1 MSVSVESAV
10 LDSVEITAP
19 GLGADQSLQL
29 TAGEQIQFSATG
41 NFSNNES
48 RDITD
53 RVTWTSDDPALAI
66 ANDFPDHGLA
76 SALAAGE
83 ANVQVILDETAYGN
97 VKVTVIA
104 DPLAPESVSL
114 SVTGDDAVRWNAGNP
129 PAIDLQSLVRNGNGD
144 DLTIDADTT
153 VTFTVISGPL
163 TFAGNEPSVVMSTSA
178 GRASANATAT
188 GPGTARIS
196 VRVEG
201 TSLAAQTRVYIVN
214 DFSEVI
220 VPSRTSTIV
229 MEDGVERPRIRF
241 SLLNLSKV
249 DIPISELRIRVP
261 GEGLRVLSPSGVPN
275 LLPFDLV
282 PGRGVVGQGIVF
294 NPGATG
300 VEATYRLR
308 TPGEVAEEFDIE
320 L

>member
-1 MSVSVESAV
+1 M
-10 LDSVEITAP
+10 
-19 GLGADQSLQL
+19 
-29 TAGEQIQFSATG
+29 
-41 NFSNNES
+41 
-48 RDITD
+48 
-53 RVTWTSDDPALAI
+53 
-66 ANDFPDHGLA
+66 
-76 SALAAGE
+76 
-83 ANVQVILDETAYGN
+83 
-97 VKVTVIA
+97 
-104 DPLAPESVSL
+104 
-114 SVTGDDAVRWNAGNP
+114 RWNAGNP